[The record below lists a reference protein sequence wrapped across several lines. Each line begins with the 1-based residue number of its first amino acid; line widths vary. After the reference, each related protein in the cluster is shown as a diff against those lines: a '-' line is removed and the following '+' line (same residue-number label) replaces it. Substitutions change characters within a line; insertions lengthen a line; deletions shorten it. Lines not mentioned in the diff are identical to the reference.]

1 MAQFILDQSQLDA
14 DGLGPITYATASALL
29 GGITA
34 SALDVVTNTV
44 TATANLG
51 SMVATAV
58 IVKPNTNKTSNSGG
72 PAYIH
77 PTVYVP
83 EVVKKEI
90 VINTNYGVAYTNLLS
105 MKANATSRIDFSI
118 MDDDSEV
125 LLLI

>member
-1 MAQFILDQSQLDA
+1 MAQFILDQSALDSDA
-14 DGLGPITYATASALL
+14 LGPITYATASANL
-29 GGITA
+29 GSLTA
-34 SALDVVTNTV
+34 TALDVVTNTV

-51 SMVATAV
+51 GMLATVV
-58 IVKPNTNKTSNSGG
+58 IGSSNVTSNSGG

-83 EVVKKEI
+83 EVIKEPI
-90 VINTNYGVAYTNLLS
+90 KVIQTINGVAYTNLLS

-118 MDDDSEV
+118 MEDDSEV

>member
-29 GGITA
+29 GGMTA

-51 SMVATAV
+51 SMVATAT
-58 IVKPNTNKTSNSGG
+58 IPSNKNSGSIG
-72 PAYIH
+72 PAFIH
-77 PTVYVP
+77 PNVYVP
-83 EVVKKEI
+83 ELVKTEI

>member
-1 MAQFILDQSQLDA
+1 MAQFILDQSELDTDA
-14 DGLGPITYATASALL
+14 LGPITYAVASAQL
-29 GGITA
+29 GGMSA

-58 IVKPNTNKTSNSGG
+58 IVSPNVNQSSNSGG

-83 EVVKKEI
+83 EIVKKQI
-90 VINTNYGVAYTNLLS
+90 VIKTNYGVAYTNLLS